1 MIEYVKRLAGPFT
14 SEGQTQLPF
23 GFYIFEKTDVYVAT
37 ADDPDA
43 QSTMLVYGQDYS
55 VEMNSDQDA
64 TPGGTVTLTTPIVKG
79 QIFVVGSAV
88 AYTQNMQLTNYSRFP
103 PEIINKAMDRVVVQ
117 IQQIVERLGRTLSVP
132 PTSSST
138 PEQLIEKL
146 LAAQKEAAKYASQA
160 GESLKKAQEI
170 EHRLADQESSLSAD
184 LSSKGE
190 QILREI
196 TAEGVKQH
204 SSVRAEG
211 ETQVERIKRL
221 SDMAGLAAGMAC
233 SRRMIEVSADVPAGT
248 EIVLSNGQQYVVGR
262 NHLLLFYNDLY
273 IDPAH
278 FAEVGTADTLSNRIT
293 LTFDMKHNADRPN
306 RLTALV
312 IPLGRGEIDELIQRV
327 KTVEDALAQLSR
339 NVAYLKRT

>member
-64 TPGGTVTLTTPIVKG
+64 TPGGTVTLTIPIVKG

-117 IQQIVERLGRTLSVP
+117 VQQIVERLGRTLSVP

-160 GESLKKAQEI
+160 GESLKKTQQI
-170 EHRLADQESSLSAD
+170 EQRLTDQEAGIAAQLTEKGNALLSQITTEGSSQQALV
-184 LSSKGE
+184 K
-190 QILREI
+190 
-196 TAEGVKQH
+196 AEGDK
-204 SSVRAEG
+204 
-211 ETQVERIKRL
+211 QVERIQSLYDVAAL
-221 SDMAGLAAGMAC
+221 SEGMAC

-248 EIVLSNGQQYVVGR
+248 EIVLPNGQQYVVGR

-278 FAEVGTADTLSNRIT
+278 FAEVGTVDTLSNRIT
-293 LTFDMKHNADRPN
+293 LTFDMKHNVGRPN

-312 IPLGRGEIDELIQRV
+312 IPLGREEVHEMLERV
-327 KTVEDALAQLSR
+327 KVVEDALANLSR
-339 NVAYLKRT
+339 NVAYLERN